1 MARQLLLV
9 WDASLKSPFPAEGIF
24 MLSTPQAVPAPINLG
39 KPLDEFVEIGLLLP
53 KNRAAALL
61 KLARDRHET
70 VGQILR
76 RLVDLALV
84 LDDVD

>member
-1 MARQLLLV
+1 MLAISRPL
-9 WDASLKSPFPAEGIF
+9 PPA
-24 MLSTPQAVPAPINLG
+24 VNLG

-61 KLARDRHET
+61 QLARDRHET

-76 RLVDLALV
+76 RLVDKALV
-84 LDDVD
+84 LDDLD